1 MSSVFIVFFLSLL
14 LLVTCSCYHHRNR
27 RKIDT
32 IYLFLSFFYTDDM
45 TLKWGKTILSS
56 LSLLIWPSINLSK
69 ETKIIVKQSIND
81 KKIYTKK
88 KTIDLL
94 HQRCTVK
101 LAEWFPFIIN
111 VIDIISITVNIYMH
125 TFTCWAIEIDRNH
138 LKMICVSIWTNRTD
152 VPWSSWC
159 IIINSRSLDEFFSF
173 LHACFTYWIFCSVK
187 FLFMMFFLLLM
198 YLCVW
203 VYDPIIHYICQSCW
217 IKQPIINICKW
228 NWK

>member
-1 MSSVFIVFFLSLL
+1 
-14 LLVTCSCYHHRNR
+14 
-27 RKIDT
+27 
-32 IYLFLSFFYTDDM
+32 M

-138 LKMICVSIWTNRTD
+138 LKIICVSIWTNRTD

-159 IIINSRSLDEFFSF
+159 IIINSRSLDEIFFYSCMLVLLIGF
-173 LHACFTYWIFCSVK
+173 SVLLNSYSWCFFVVVDVFVYVSIWSNNSLHLSVLLNKTTDHKYLQMKLKINDAYNHNKWYIVKNKHHGYQIFSIPNLNHLEFTI
-187 FLFMMFFLLLM
+187 FLFLL
-198 YLCVW
+198 
-203 VYDPIIHYICQSCW
+203 
-217 IKQPIINICKW
+217 
-228 NWK
+228 